1 MKVLA
6 REFSPR
12 SPVSSEGG
20 AKRFRKLS
28 EWECRTIPTIYAF
41 GPFRLE
47 AQGETL
53 FRGTEPVALSKR
65 AVALLRLLVHRAGTP
80 VSKDALIEAAWPGLA
95 VEEGN
100 LTVQIAALRRSL
112 REEPGGERWIE
123 TLPRR
128 GYRFVGPIANA
139 ENTAVIERQTPATQ
153 HSAKQQAESLESQ
166 LSHAEP
172 ERRQLSIMSCELIWA
187 GRDLED
193 RREAVRVYQSCVAK
207 IVGAFQ
213 GSVGKYIG
221 NTLLVYFGYPVAHEN
236 DAELAV
242 RAGLELC
249 AAVATLKVNTEI
261 PLHCRVGIAT
271 GLVIIGD
278 LVGETEDRD
287 VIGETPGV
295 AAQLHMSAQP
305 STVVIDEAT
314 RRLIGKLFDCRDG
327 GIIEARTG
335 NPVFAWRVLG
345 VSTIDSRF
353 EALRAAPNIEAR
365 RLDVTSPLL
374 GRDEELEL
382 LLRRWAQAK
391 AGEGRVIHITGEAGI
406 GKSRLAQAL
415 VDCLVDDRHTRVQ
428 CHCSPYHTDSALHP
442 IISHLLR
449 AAGIEHKDGGEERL
463 AKLETLLERS
473 NSSLSETVPLLAP
486 LLSIPLGERYT
497 PLNLSPKRRKER
509 TLPALF
515 EQITTIAIDQPVLMV
530 VEDAHWIDPT
540 SLELLSLTV
549 ERVERLPVLLIITA
563 RLDFSP
569 SWPTHRHISVMA
581 LGRLGQREGAA
592 MAQRIARG
600 KTLPTEVLKEIIDH
614 ADGVP
619 LFIEELTKTV
629 LEGGLFQEADDRYVL
644 TGPMR
649 PLAIP
654 STLHASLLA
663 RLDRLASV
671 KDIAQIGAA
680 IGREFSFRL
689 IAALSAMPK
698 QELEV
703 ALAQLVAAE
712 LIFQRGVPPDATYLF
727 KHALVQDAAYASL
740 LRGRRRTLHAA
751 IVKELV
757 AGSVSDNEIKPE
769 LLAHHC
775 AEAGMAEDAVRHYL
789 AASQRSVARSALA
802 EAAVMLD
809 KALGQVAH
817 LPAGSAQ
824 ERSELEVQCA
834 RGAVLI
840 ALKGLAAAET
850 GKAYSRARDLW
861 ERLDRPREFLSV
873 ARGKCAF
880 HLTRAEFLE
889 AQSVAEDLLE
899 LSRAHGDTIGLI
911 LGYYARGV
919 THMYRGELLSARA
932 KLEEGIGLYDLAVH
946 AQLFQHAGTD
956 PNATDLAALGHVLL
970 LLGYPDQ
977 ALMRAEAAIRL
988 ARQLAHAPTVAH
1000 CLVYN
1005 ARQAS
1010 ILGDE
1015 ARLAHRVQELR
1026 ALTQEHGYPSWSAL
1040 VPIYEGQ
1047 LQLRQGQARA
1057 AVTLMRQGLD
1067 AQRATGET
1075 LWSAYFASLLG
1086 EALEQ
1091 DGKSGEALSLLEDH
1105 IAAVS
1110 HTGELCFAAEL
1121 HRRRGQLLLR
1131 GPVPDFAGAQAEFLQ
1146 AMDIA
1151 RRQSA
1156 KLWELRAAV
1165 SLARLWRDQDR
1176 NSDAHHL
1183 LSPIYAWFTEGFDCA
1198 DLKAAKL
1205 LLDKLSV
1212 SQSPV

>member
-1 MKVLA
+1 MKALT
-6 REFSPR
+6 REYGPR
-12 SPVSSEGG
+12 SPVSSEES
-20 AKRFRKLS
+20 KSS
-28 EWECRTIPTIYAF
+28 EWECRAIPANYAF
-41 GPFRLE
+41 GPFRLD
-47 AQGETL
+47 AQGATL
-53 FRGTEPVALSKR
+53 FRGTERVALSHR
-65 AVALLRLLVHRAGTP
+65 AVALLRILIDRAGVP
-80 VSKDALIEAAWPGLA
+80 VSKDVLMEATWPGLA
-95 VEEGN
+95 VEESN
-100 LTVQIAALRRSL
+100 LTVQIAALRRAL
-112 REEPGGERWIE
+112 GEVPGGERWIE

-128 GYRFVGPIANA
+128 GYRFIGPIANT
-139 ENTAVIERQTPATQ
+139 ENTAVIKRRTPAAQ
-153 HSAKQQAESLESQ
+153 HSEKQQAESLESRS
-166 LSHAEP
+166 SHEEP
-172 ERRQLSIMSCELIWA
+172 ERRQLSIMSCELVWA
-187 GRDLED
+187 SRDLED
-193 RREAVRVYQSCVAK
+193 MRDAIRAYHSCVTK

-213 GSVGKYIG
+213 GSVGKHVG

-249 AAVATLKVNTEI
+249 AAVATLKINTEM

-278 LVGETEDRD
+278 LVGKSED

-295 AAQLHMSAQP
+295 AAQLHISAQP
-305 STVVIDEAT
+305 STVIIDEAT
-314 RRLIGKLFDCRDG
+314 RQLIGKLFDCRDG
-327 GIIEARTG
+327 GIIEARAG

-345 VSTIDSRF
+345 LSTIDSRF

-365 RLDVTSPLL
+365 RLHVTSPLL

-391 AGEGRVIHITGEAGI
+391 AGEGRVVHITGEAGI

-428 CHCSPYHTDSALHP
+428 CHCSPHHTDSALHP

-449 AAGIEHKDGGEERL
+449 AAGIEHTDAGEERL

-473 NSSLSETVPLLAP
+473 NSSLNEIVPLLAP

-497 PLNLSPKRRKER
+497 PLNLSPQRRKER
-509 TLPALF
+509 ILAALIDQLA
-515 EQITTIAIDQPVLMV
+515 ELAIHQPVLMV

-569 SWPTHRHISVMA
+569 SWPAHRHISMMA
-581 LGRLGQREGAA
+581 LGRLGQRDGAA
-592 MAQRIARG
+592 LAQRIASG

-614 ADGVP
+614 TDGVP

-629 LEGGLFQEADDRYVL
+629 LEGGLLQEADDRYVL

-698 QELEV
+698 QELEA
-703 ALAQLVAAE
+703 ALAKLVAAE
-712 LIFQRGVPPDATYLF
+712 LIFQRGVPPDAMYRF

-740 LRGRRRTLHAA
+740 LRSRRRALHTA

-757 AGSVSDNEIKPE
+757 AGGVSDTDVKPE
-769 LLAHHC
+769 VLAHHY
-775 AEAGMAEDAVRHYL
+775 AEAGMPKEAVRHYL
-789 AASQRSVARSALA
+789 EASQQSVARSALT
-802 EAAVMLD
+802 EAAVILD
-809 KALGQVAH
+809 KALGQVAQ
-817 LPAGSAQ
+817 LPAGPLRD
-824 ERSELEVQCA
+824 RSELEVQCA
-834 RGAVLI
+834 RGAVLM
-840 ALKGLAAAET
+840 ALKGAAAAET
-850 GKAYSRARDLW
+850 GKTFTRARDLW
-861 ERLDRPREFLSV
+861 DRLDRPRAFLSV
-873 ARGKCAF
+873 ARGKWS
-880 HLTRAEFLE
+880 FLMDRSELFE

-919 THMYRGELLSARA
+919 THMYRGELLSARSS
-932 KLEEGIGLYDLAVH
+932 LEEVIGLYDLAVH
-946 AQLFQHAGTD
+946 AQLFQHAAAD

-1015 ARLAHRVQELR
+1015 ARLAHWVQELR
-1026 ALTQEHGYPSWSAL
+1026 ALTQEHGYPHWSAL

-1047 LQLRQGQARA
+1047 LQLMRGEARA

-1067 AQRATGET
+1067 AHRVIGAT

-1110 HTGELCFAAEL
+1110 DTGALWCAAEL
-1121 HRRRGQLLLR
+1121 HRERGQLLLK
-1131 GPVPDFAGAQAEFLQ
+1131 GTVPDFAGAQAEFLQ

-1183 LSPIYAWFTEGFDCA
+1183 LSPIYAWFTEGFDWA
-1198 DLKAAKL
+1198 DLKVAKL
-1205 LLDKLSV
+1205 LLDELSV